1 MSAAL
6 CLACGNVKQGAF
18 VPCRD
23 CGNLPEDSEL
33 SIALTDH
40 YLDIATLE
48 DFGRV
53 IKQLR
58 GIAPDEE
65 TAMMSFLQLIN
76 ERHPEI
82 ALTIATPS
90 LEDRAKAVVYLSA
103 IPEIRIT
110 DSPRANWVS
119 ADPFERLTAS
129 RVVHHE
135 VECSNC
141 GHTQSFA
148 AWQNIN
154 VTHSELAGA
163 LLEAGRL
170 FESTCRKCGDV
181 REIAY
186 ETVYLDFTDAVAV
199 WLKPERQDIPL
210 SAADVPH
217 AELIVQAD
225 SRFRL
230 RKVRTLSEFA
240 EKLRIFGDGWDDAA
254 IELKKLQLCF
264 TQSIPIE
271 TPPLYDRTQMESDQ
285 REVTFGAETPIA
297 STSAEIKVVTEPVIE
312 KLQTGGYL
320 NNHQWAEVSTSSMLR
335 MLQDAGMLRR
345 ITPAAE

>member
-18 VPCRD
+18 VPCRH
-23 CGNLPEDSEL
+23 CGNLPEDSDL

-40 YLDIATLE
+40 YLDITTLE

-58 GIAPDEE
+58 SIAPDEE
-65 TAMMSFLQLIN
+65 TAMMSFLQLMN
-76 ERHPEI
+76 VRHPEI

-110 DSPRANWVS
+110 DSLRANSVS
-119 ADPFERLTAS
+119 ADPVERLTAS
-129 RVVHHE
+129 RVAHHE
-135 VECSNC
+135 VECRDC

-154 VTHSELAGA
+154 VTRSELAGV
-163 LLEAGRL
+163 LLETGQL
-170 FESTCRKCGDV
+170 FGSTCRKCGDV

-186 ETVYLDFTDAVAV
+186 ETVYLDFTDAVAI

-210 SAADVPH
+210 PAVDVPD

-240 EKLRIFGDGWDDAA
+240 EKLRIFGDGWDDAV

-271 TPPLYDRTQMESDQ
+271 TPPLYDRTQVESDQ
-285 REVTFGAETPIA
+285 REVTFEAEMLGT
-297 STSAEIKVVTEPVIE
+297 STSAEIKAMTDPVIG
-312 KLQTGGYL
+312 KLKSGGYL
-320 NNHQWAEVSTSSMLR
+320 NNGQWAEVSTSSMLR
-335 MLQDAGMLRR
+335 MLEDAGMLRR
-345 ITPAAE
+345 IKPPEK